1 MRHQFSYFEQTKKQI
16 AQIIGRPA
24 TDDLIYNAIYSFTIG
39 GNDYMNN
46 YLASAIN
53 TKNMYTPQ
61 QYQDLLIN
69 SFKSQIKTGYYLGI
83 LKFINS
89 NIGPIGCAPSV
100 SEEVNASKRNNYA
113 VGFNAALKPMLERF
127 TDPVSTACCGVGK
140 YISIDGACR
149 TISRLCP
156 DRAKS
161 VFWDAFHPTKKMN
174 KICNNQFLFGGLH
187 AISPINVKKLLAV

>member
-1 MRHQFSYFEQTKKQI
+1 MLTTSSRPSSITPCNTVNPKK
-16 AQIIGRPA
+16 
-24 TDDLIYNAIYSFTIG
+24 F
-39 GNDYMNN
+39 
-46 YLASAIN
+46 
-53 TKNMYTPQ
+53 
-61 QYQDLLIN
+61 
-69 SFKSQIKTGYYLGI
+69 KTG
-83 LKFINS
+83 
-89 NIGPIGCAPSV
+89 
-100 SEEVNASKRNNYA
+100 
-113 VGFNAALKPMLERF
+113 F